1 MQGIFKTILLTLLS
15 WVEKLEH
22 WQNDQ
27 TNVSFGQTNV
37 TYVSAKKPRL
47 QVHWDHLPHAADD
60 PSVL

>member
-1 MQGIFKTILLTLLS
+1 MQGIFKKIILTLLS

-37 TYVSAKKPRL
+37 TYVSAKNP
-47 QVHWDHLPHAADD
+47 DCIDI
-60 PSVL
+60 